1 MTLHDKPLFVAPNK
15 VRDYLLN
22 PDHPIGGAKARFF
35 LGIGYSWPRV
45 EQLIADLIQHGHRST
60 VTEEKQSPYG
70 VKFVVDGPLLAP
82 NGREYPI
89 RTVWM
94 EQSPGTLVLL
104 ITAHLLDRS

>member
-15 VRDYLLN
+15 VQDYLLN

-35 LGIGYSWPRV
+35 LGIGYSREHY
-45 EQLIADLIQHGHRST
+45 EQLIADLIEHGHTRP
-60 VTEEKQSPYG
+60 VTEEKDSPYG

-82 NGREYPI
+82 NGREYPL

-94 EQSPGTLVLL
+94 EQSPGTFVLL
-104 ITAHLLDRS
+104 ITAHLLDR